1 MRVHAWKFYVRV
13 HESTLKVLLF
23 GFFVVNQIQKSEFGR
38 YIPEGKLK
46 MLLHFLNMYILS
58 DKVYKSYS
66 RFSEIYFVRIVFS
79 YYKVVMESMP
89 SEEIEFSGLHLP
101 EIISK
106 WGKLKKIFVH
116 YFWPN
121 FCHIRWF
128 FKVS

>member
-38 YIPEGKLK
+38 YIPEGK
-46 MLLHFLNMYILS
+46 LNMYILS

-89 SEEIEFSGLHLP
+89 SEEIEFSGSHLP
-101 EIISK
+101 EIRLK
-106 WGKLKKIFVH
+106 WL
-116 YFWPN
+116 
-121 FCHIRWF
+121 
-128 FKVS
+128 

>member
-13 HESTLKVLLF
+13 HESTLKVLLLL

-66 RFSEIYFVRIVFS
+66 RFNEI
-79 YYKVVMESMP
+79 
-89 SEEIEFSGLHLP
+89 
-101 EIISK
+101 
-106 WGKLKKIFVH
+106 
-116 YFWPN
+116 
-121 FCHIRWF
+121 
-128 FKVS
+128 